1 MEPLSIPAV
10 TTLNS
15 SDAVAIRVIVSAL
28 IQAIDSMRKDIEQ
41 LKSRP
46 VTQTGSKYKGNFYW
60 HLIQQNM
67 QLVYKH

>member
-46 VTQTGSKYKGNFYW
+46 IPKTNNLYKGNF
-60 HLIQQNM
+60 
-67 QLVYKH
+67 

>member
-46 VTQTGSKYKGNFYW
+46 VTQTGSKYKGNF
-60 HLIQQNM
+60 
-67 QLVYKH
+67 